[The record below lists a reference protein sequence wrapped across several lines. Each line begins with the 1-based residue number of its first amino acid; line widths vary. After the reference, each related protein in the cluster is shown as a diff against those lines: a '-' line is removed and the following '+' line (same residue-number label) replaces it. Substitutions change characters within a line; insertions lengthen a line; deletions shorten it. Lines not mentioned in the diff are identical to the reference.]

1 MIDRQS
7 YQPSY
12 TRPENAF
19 SEGWEIDQKAFCSY
33 LSGKFIL
40 SLYLTFIEIEGL
52 FIVFYLNSEEARVNF
67 ADKVGKTDKKTLH
80 LAFILPWNSNALS
93 ILRCCGKYVTGIGNV
108 PKWDPPR
115 RKKLPPRDP
124 VEDGGDPEKKVDQPV
139 DPVDPEGLGDE
150 DPSANAVMTNG
161 DNETGHLFESNA

>member
-52 FIVFYLNSEEARVNF
+52 FIVFYLNSEEARVTLQLS
-67 ADKVGKTDKKTLH
+67 KGGKTDNKTGSYLTVKFTFFPSSDAAANM
-80 LAFILPWNSNALS
+80 LLVSATSPNGTLPDARSSHPATPSRMVETQKRKS
-93 ILRCCGKYVTGIGNV
+93 INRLI
-108 PKWDPPR
+108 
-115 RKKLPPRDP
+115 RK
-124 VEDGGDPEKKVDQPV
+124 GW
-139 DPVDPEGLGDE
+139 
-150 DPSANAVMTNG
+150 
-161 DNETGHLFESNA
+161 ETRIRPQML